1 MKWVPRLP
9 ARTVGAVRANRIWQ
23 WVLAL
28 TGVALGAWLAI
39 ELAAK
44 DAPAGEYVLLFG
56 ILLALLVSAGFSL
69 FFTRS
74 SGLRI
79 QRLEKFSRRVAGGD
93 FRPLTPDNYT
103 DELATLARAMNET
116 ALRLAQTIRSLT
128 EEHGRTAAILES
140 MAEGVAVVGA
150 DERVV
155 YSNAAFAQILGS
167 GTTAAGAN
175 ISGANGAQGG
185 DGSLGRS
192 VGQGL
197 RLVELVRQTEL
208 LGVVKKA
215 LTSEQRVESEV
226 TVGTV
231 RVRTFAVTAAPI
243 RASEEGGTAIGA
255 VLVLHDISE
264 LRRLERVRQDFVANV
279 SHEFKT
285 PLTAIRGFAETLL
298 GGALDDVEHRARF
311 VEIIQEHAE
320 RLTRLTD
327 DLLKLS
333 TIEAGKMELDLR
345 TVSPAELLK
354 MCADTASFAAK
365 KKQQTIKIECA
376 RDLAAIRGDSGRLRD
391 VLQNLLDN
399 AVQYTP
405 AGGHIVASALAD
417 GDEIVFTVADNGIGI
432 PQAEQER
439 IFERFYRVDEGR
451 SREVGGTGL
460 GLSIARHIAE
470 AHGGRIW
477 VESAIGQGSRFHFS
491 VPIVG

>member
-1 MKWVPRLP
+1 
-9 ARTVGAVRANRIWQ
+9 VRANRIWQ

-28 TGVALGAWLAI
+28 TGVALAAWVAS

-44 DAPAGEYVLLFG
+44 AAPVGEFIGLLG
-56 ILLALLVSAGFSL
+56 IFFALIVSAVFSLVS
-69 FFTRS
+69 TRS

-93 FRPLTPDNYT
+93 FRPLAPDNYT
-103 DELATLARAMNET
+103 DELAMLARAMNET

-167 GTTAAGAN
+167 GSNAGV
-175 ISGANGAQGG
+175 NGAQGG
-185 DGSLGRS
+185 EGIPGRS
-192 VGQGL
+192 AGQGR

-333 TIEAGKMELDLR
+333 TIEAGKMELELR
-345 TVSPAELLK
+345 TVSPVDLLK

-405 AGGHIVASALAD
+405 MGGHIIASAVRDA
-417 GDEIVFTVADNGIGI
+417 DEIVFTVADNGIGI

-491 VPIVG
+491 VPVAG